1 MSFLLQIL
9 KFNCEHTNQKNPSRL
24 QKKNGLL
31 MNNTNNSM
39 NDRGGGFGGHN
50 TTSNAGLGS
59 ALLSEC
65 SIRVENRF
73 EIRVDTWG
81 KKNAFSTNNNDN
93 ILHQIP
99 TFYFLTHMHQDHLR
113 GLREDTFENDNNG
126 RIYCTEITKILL
138 VKRFPRL
145 ESKVKVL
152 EFDSVEVVEVVSAS
166 KNTKEEDLRFNVY
179 CLDAGHCP
187 GSAMFVFE
195 GTFGKVLHTGD
206 FRREDWSGSLP
217 SGKRMSLPTPWSG
230 SGSNNGLRKNFFS
243 MLNDVPLSAMWSSSS
258 PSLTTGSQDLGYDNN
273 NNTTLKNATPLPKV
287 LDNSKT
293 QAVDV
298 LYLDNTYNNPEYDHP
313 PRAVALERIVKLV
326 TEIEPE
332 RPVILLLDS
341 LGKEDI
347 VIALSQATKSKVYL
361 HKDRYNDWLKLGFE
375 KEYVCN
381 SLGENEST
389 RVRVLPKAMGRHK
402 ENVCGPL
409 VAGLKNFKEWG
420 PLVISPTGWA
430 RVTEQ
435 MREEDEKQEMDTER
449 REKMTNEEKTDWV
462 RRSVPYSL
470 HSSYSELETFVKRIQ
485 PRKIIGNTRDDTV
498 KEAERKGL
506 LEVRS
511 VHVRS
516 LKTFLRPSSQSEEN
530 LVLKAV
536 FETERR
542 REQATATTTKM
553 NTTKLSVDSP
563 RDDISDVR
571 LLSASSPRGV
581 KGDVKETLHKMRIVS
596 PSKPATKYAL
606 ANKKLPLRLQRFQQ
620 KERENDATKP
630 QEREEE
636 EEEEEEEEGRR
647 RRRRGRRRRERRR
660 NSRRRNPGG
669 DFCATSTTE

>member
-1 MSFLLQIL
+1 
-9 KFNCEHTNQKNPSRL
+9 
-24 QKKNGLL
+24 
-31 MNNTNNSM
+31 
-39 NDRGGGFGGHN
+39 
-50 TTSNAGLGS
+50 
-59 ALLSEC
+59 
-65 SIRVENRF
+65 
-73 EIRVDTWG
+73 
-81 KKNAFSTNNNDN
+81 
-93 ILHQIP
+93 
-99 TFYFLTHMHQDHLR
+99 MHQDHLR
-113 GLREDTFENDNNG
+113 GLREDTFENDSYA
-126 RIYCTEITKILL
+126 RIYCTKITKILL

-152 EFDSVEVVEVVSAS
+152 EFDSVEVVEVVSNT

-217 SGKRMSLPTPWSG
+217 SGKRMSLPTPGSG

-243 MLNDVPLSAMWSSSS
+243 LLNDVPLSAMWSSSS

-313 PRAVALERIVKLV
+313 PRTVALERIVKLV

-506 LEVRS
+506 SEVRS

-516 LKTFLRPSSQSEEN
+516 LETFLRPSSQSEEN
-530 LVLKAV
+530 VVLKAV

-581 KGDVKETLHKMRIVS
+581 KGDVKETLQKMRIVS
-596 PSKPATKYAL
+596 PSRPATKYAL
-606 ANKKLPLRLQRFQQ
+606 ANKK
-620 KERENDATKP
+620 
-630 QEREEE
+630 
-636 EEEEEEEEGRR
+636 
-647 RRRRGRRRRERRR
+647 
-660 NSRRRNPGG
+660 
-669 DFCATSTTE
+669 